1 MAHNER
7 LVKDGIYWIG
17 GNDRRLSVFEGVY
30 PSDRGVSYN
39 SYLVIDEKNT
49 LLDTVDKAVSG
60 VFFENLEFLL
70 RDRKL
75 DYVIIQHMEPD
86 HSACLME
93 LLLRYPEVT
102 IVTTK
107 KSAAMIGQFF
117 NFTAPGTET
126 PGGGISGPGT
136 PEPGSHL
143 RIVKE
148 GDTLSTGR
156 RNFSFIEAPMVHWPE
171 VMVTY
176 ESHDKVLYSADAFG
190 SFGAIDGNLFA
201 DEVDYQGIWLD
212 DARRYYTNIV
222 GKYGAQVLAVLE
234 KAAKLDIEMIC
245 PLHGLVWR
253 RNLNFFLEKYQKW
266 AGYSPEDNTVLI
278 VYSSVYGNTE
288 NAVNILSG
296 ALAERGIKKISVY
309 DVSATRSDIIV
320 SEVFRCSHVV
330 FAATTYNAGIFIKM
344 EEALNDIKAHQIRN
358 RTAAIM
364 ENGSWAPVS
373 GKLMKELLSALPGW
387 KILDGTVTIN
397 SSLKEAG
404 RLSIEKLADTIAA
417 DLPKAPAPVHEKN
430 AVDIPAFFKL
440 SYGLFLLTVKD
451 GEKDNGCIINTA
463 VQLTDIP
470 KRITI
475 SVIKAN
481 YTDEII
487 RKTGIFNV
495 SVLTVDT
502 PFKVFRHF
510 GFQSGRTVDKFA
522 DPVDPD
528 GPGPAR
534 SANGLIYAPVY
545 GNAFISGKVIDS
557 RDYDT
562 HTLYIADVTEAAVLS
577 GVPSVT
583 YQYYADHIKPKPAA
597 AAAKKKGWICRICGY
612 IYEGEELPPD
622 FICPLCKHGADVF
635 ERLG

>member
-30 PSDRGVSYN
+30 PSERGVSYN
-39 SYLVIDEKNT
+39 SYLAIDEKNV

-70 RDRKL
+70 QDREL
-75 DYVIIQHMEPD
+75 DYVIVQHMEPD

-93 LLLRYPEVT
+93 LLLRYPKVT

-107 KSAAMIGQFF
+107 KSAVMIRQFF
-117 NFTAPGTET
+117 NFPDSET
-126 PGGGISGPGT
+126 GA
-136 PEPGSHL
+136 PEPGENSRL
-143 RIVKE
+143 KIVKE
-148 GDTLSTGR
+148 GDTLSTGK
-156 RNFSFIEAPMVHWPE
+156 RNYSFIEAPMVHWPE
-171 VMVTY
+171 VMLTY
-176 ESHDKVLYSADAFG
+176 ESRGKVLYSADAFG
-190 SFGAIDGNLFA
+190 SFGAIDGNIFA
-201 DEVDYQGIWLD
+201 DEVDYQGVWLD

-222 GKYGAQVLAVLE
+222 GKYGAQVLAALD

-253 RNLNFFLEKYQKW
+253 KNLNFFLEKYRRW
-266 AGYSPEDNTVLI
+266 ASYTPEDNTVLI
-278 VYSSVYGNTE
+278 AYSSVYGNTE

-296 ALAERGIKKISVY
+296 ALADRGVKNIAVY
-309 DVSATRSDIIV
+309 DVSAARSDIIV

-344 EEALNDIKAHQIRN
+344 EEALNDIRAHQIRG
-358 RTAAIM
+358 RTAALM
-364 ENGSWAPVS
+364 ENGSWAPAS
-373 GKLMKELLSALPGW
+373 GKLMRELVSALPGW
-387 KILDGTVTIN
+387 KILGGTVTIN
-397 SSLKEAG
+397 SSLKEPG
-404 RLSIEKLADTIAA
+404 RLSIEALADAIAA
-417 DLPKAPAPVHEKN
+417 DLPRAPVPVHEKN

-440 SYGLFLLTVKD
+440 SYGLFLLTTRD

-463 VQLTDIP
+463 VQLTDTP

-481 YTDEII
+481 YSDEII

-502 PFKVFRHF
+502 PFKIFQRF

-522 DPVDPD
+522 
-528 GPGPAR
+528 G
-534 SANGLIYAPVY
+534 S
-545 GNAFISGKVIDS
+545 
-557 RDYDT
+557 
-562 HTLYIADVTEAAVLS
+562 
-577 GVPSVT
+577 
-583 YQYYADHIKPKPAA
+583 
-597 AAAKKKGWICRICGY
+597 
-612 IYEGEELPPD
+612 
-622 FICPLCKHGADVF
+622 
-635 ERLG
+635 

>member
-7 LVKDGIYWIG
+7 LITDGVYWIG

-30 PSDRGVSYN
+30 PSERGVSYN
-39 SYLVIDEKNT
+39 SYLALDEKNV
-49 LLDTVDKAVSG
+49 LLDTVDKAVGG

-70 RDRKL
+70 KGKSL
-75 DYVIIQHMEPD
+75 DYAIIHHMEPD
-86 HSACLME
+86 HSACLAE
-93 LLLRYPEVT
+93 LLLRYPALTVVCTE
-102 IVTTK
+102 

-117 NFTAPGTET
+117 NFQAGA
-126 PGGGISGPGT
+126 GGGAERAPRI
-136 PEPGSHL
+136 

-148 GDTLSTGR
+148 GDTLSSGR
-156 RNFSFIEAPMVHWPE
+156 RTYTFAEAPMVHWPE
-171 VMVTY
+171 VMVSY
-176 ESHDKVLYSADAFG
+176 ESYDRILYSADAFG

-201 DEVDYQGIWLD
+201 DEADYAGVWLD

-222 GKYGAQVLAVLE
+222 GKYGPQVLAALD
-234 KAAKLDIEMIC
+234 KIAPLDIAMIC

-253 RNLNFFLEKYQKW
+253 KNLNFFLEKYRRW
-266 AGYSPEDNTVLI
+266 ASYTPEDNTVLI
-278 VYSSVYGNTE
+278 AYSSVYGNTE
-288 NAVNILSG
+288 NAVNVLAA
-296 ALAERGIKKISVY
+296 ALADRGVKKITVY
-309 DVSATRSDIIV
+309 DVSATRSDVIV

-344 EEALNDIKAHQIRN
+344 DEALNDIKAHQIRD
-358 RTAAIM
+358 RTAAFI

-373 GKLMKELLSALPGW
+373 GKLMRELVSALPGW
-387 KILDGTVTIN
+387 KILGDTVTIN

-404 RLSIEKLADTIAA
+404 RPSIEKLADTIAA
-417 DLPKAPAPVHEKN
+417 DLPRAPAPVHEKN

-440 SYGLFLLTVKD
+440 SYGLFLLTVRD

-463 VQLTDIP
+463 VQLTDTP

-495 SVLTVDT
+495 SVLSADT

-510 GFQSGRTVDKFA
+510 GFQSGRTADKFA
-522 DPVDPD
+522 GPLDPK

-557 RDYDT
+557 KDWGT
-562 HTLYIADVTEAAVLS
+562 HTLYVAEVTEAAVLS
-577 GVPSVT
+577 NEPSVT
-583 YQYYADHIKPKPAA
+583 YQYYADHIKPKPPAS
-597 AAAKKKGWICRICGY
+597 AAKKKGWVCKVCGY
-612 IYEGEELPPD
+612 IHEGEELPPD
-622 FICPLCKHGADVF
+622 FVCPICNHGADAF
-635 ERLG
+635 EKLG